1 MLEIKSLYFSYDKPE
16 NGYVLKNID
25 FAIDKEDSLA
35 LIGAN
40 GSGKTTLFLM
50 LTGLYKF
57 KGDIIIDKLNLKK
70 YDEKVL
76 RKKIGIIFQNADEQL
91 FMPTVYDE
99 LKLSLAQHYG
109 FLDES
114 KIDYYLKC
122 FNIES
127 LKFRKIE
134 NLSAGEKKK
143 VALVSILIYSPD
155 ILLLD
160 EPTAFLDLKGCSELI
175 RIINEQKITKI
186 ISTHNYFFAKE
197 CCNKA
202 LLLKKGEIC
211 AFDELDKII
220 SDKELLS
227 KAEII

>member
-1 MLEIKSLYFSYDKPE
+1 MLELKSLSFSY
-16 NGYVLKNID
+16 NGNETVLKNIN
-25 FAIDKEDSLA
+25 FRINKYDSLA

-40 GSGKTTLFLM
+40 GSGKTTLFLT
-50 LTGLYKF
+50 LSGLYKYGGEIF
-57 KGDIIIDKLNLKK
+57 LDKIELKDYK
-70 YDEKVL
+70 PKTL
-76 RKKIGIIFQNADEQL
+76 RKKIGMIFQNVEEQL

-99 LKLSLAQHYG
+99 LKLSLVQHYG
-109 FLDES
+109 TVDDE

-122 FNIES
+122 FNIGH
-127 LKFRKIE
+127 LKNKKIE

-143 VALVSILIYSPD
+143 TALVSILIYSPD

-160 EPTAFLDLKGCSELI
+160 EPTAFLDLKGCAELL

-186 ISTHNYFFAKE
+186 ISTHNYHFAKE

-202 LLLKKGEIC
+202 LILKNGESFAFGESLDIINDSVLLK
-211 AFDELDKII
+211 
-220 SDKELLS
+220 